1 MNIQTYLVHGMT
13 CAHCAGSVQSEVAAV
28 AGVESATVDLATK
41 TLAVTAS
48 TVLDD
53 AAISAAVTE
62 AGYVL
67 AGRL

>member
-1 MNIQTYLVHGMT
+1 MNTQTYLVDGMT
-13 CAHCAGSVQSEVAAV
+13 CAHCAGSVQSEVAAIP
-28 AGVESATVDLATK
+28 GVESATVDLATK
-41 TLAVTAS
+41 TLAIEAS

-67 AGRL
+67 AGRA